1 MLLTKVSHA
10 LACVRVTF
18 IHVRDTGAV
27 LLEKGTGDN
36 AHLPLLKVRVSVLTL
51 PPPPP
56 PPFVS
61 PSVLVATPPPP
72 LSRDIM
78 CRMCTPRSG
87 ARQRRLTFQLL
98 MEKLLLGLQ
107 RTGV

>member
-56 PPFVS
+56 PPPFVS
-61 PSVLVATPPPP
+61 PSVLPPPP
-72 LSRDIM
+72 LCHVTSCAGCVRL
-78 CRMCTPRSG
+78 G
-87 ARQRRLTFQLL
+87 AAQG
-98 MEKLLLGLQ
+98 KDA
-107 RTGV
+107 